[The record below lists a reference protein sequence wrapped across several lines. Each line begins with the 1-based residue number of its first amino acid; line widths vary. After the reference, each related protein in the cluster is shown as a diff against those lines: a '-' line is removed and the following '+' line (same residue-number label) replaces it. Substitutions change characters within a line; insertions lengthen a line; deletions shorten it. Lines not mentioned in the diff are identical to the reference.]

1 MHPLHRHV
9 YLRVMVWGG
18 HGAMPPP
25 AGRTV
30 LHMSWLLAVVQ
41 ADVPKR
47 VYSKLNM
54 VEIFT
59 QGGGHGGRGQ
69 MWIPAPAC

>member
-1 MHPLHRHV
+1 
-9 YLRVMVWGG
+9 MVWGG
-18 HGAMPPP
+18 HGAMPPGGQECSP
-25 AGRTV
+25 NV
-30 LHMSWLLAVVQ
+30 LLVQ

-59 QGGGHGGRGQ
+59 QGGSRGPRANVDPRARLLTPAAGASTAGGRK
-69 MWIPAPAC
+69 A